1 MMLES
6 ALEGRRVLLLALTLA
21 ACPLAGRAQEPSWSL
36 ERPSAGTGPTVV
48 VSNIYKG
55 TPTADFPA
63 VVGLAITN
71 RDGTGIICSGT
82 LIAPSAVLTA
92 GHCLAFHPIAAT
104 AVVFP
109 DGGTG
114 VSYTAAA
121 FDRHPRFS
129 LARAAVAD
137 IAIVILASPVADVA
151 PMPLARRSP
160 RPGTTG
166 TIVGFGE
173 DAPGGRVGVK
183 EFGTV
188 RLRRCP
194 RVVRVQN
201 GKVRLTKSLC
211 WRPEDLV
218 NDTCS
223 GDSGGPLIVNGQ
235 VAGVTSGGIGTGECP
250 GVLSFDT
257 NVTRYRTW
265 IARVLRQ

>member
-1 MMLES
+1 MMLAS
-6 ALEGRRVLLLALTLA
+6 ALRRRRVLLLALTLA
-21 ACPLAGRAQEPSWSL
+21 ARPLAVRAQELAWAL
-36 ERPSAGTGPTVV
+36 ERSRLTAVV
-48 VSNIYKG
+48 GNIYYG
-55 TPTADFPA
+55 TPTAAFPA
-63 VVGLAITN
+63 VVGLKVIN
-71 RDGTGIICSGT
+71 RDSTVICSGT
-82 LIAPSAVLTA
+82 LIAPTAVLTA
-92 GHCLAFHPIAAT
+92 GHCLAFDPVAAT

-109 DGGTG
+109 DGLTG

-121 FDRHPRFS
+121 FVRHPRFS

-151 PMPLARRSP
+151 PMPLVARSP
-160 RPGTTG
+160 RPGATG

-173 DAPGGRVGVK
+173 DGRGRVGLK

-201 GKVRLTKSLC
+201 GKVRLVKSLC
-211 WRPEDLV
+211 WHPGDLV

-223 GDSGGPLIVNGQ
+223 GDSGGPLIVNGR
-235 VAGVTSGGIGTGECP
+235 VAGVTSGGIGTEECP
-250 GVLSFDT
+250 SLLSFDT
-257 NVTRYRTW
+257 NVARYRTW